1 MFPCVSFCRAVWWG
15 IQLRWFRLHGF
26 EYSCAEMGETNPK
39 LCSEQ
44 RRIRSFAG
52 ILQACVPTNQHSW
65 ASIKTFRQ
73 DTKEILEQTSC
84 DSHLLYHAECSI
96 SCCWPF
102 QLMPSIFCF
111 EDDQDQVR
119 HRTEYCSR
127 VSLNPSMAYCLW
139 WQGPLVHLR
148 PCLDSAYVR
157 GLCKGQLLAVPP
169 PKLVAAARP
178 NVRVSKLHLCRWIS
192 SCVFSFDR
200 GGKEQR
206 CS

>member
-39 LCSEQ
+39 LWSEQ
-44 RRIRSFAG
+44 RHIHSFAG
-52 ILQACVPTNQHSW
+52 LLKALSLRPTIQPTLSW

-73 DTKEILEQTSC
+73 DTKEILEQQMSR
-84 DSHLLYHAECSI
+84 DSHSLYHAECSI

-148 PCLDSAYVR
+148 PCLDSAS
-157 GLCKGQLLAVPP
+157 LCSGALQRTIACGATTKTCCS
-169 PKLVAAARP
+169 
-178 NVRVSKLHLCRWIS
+178 SKLHLCRWIS

>member
-39 LCSEQ
+39 LWSEQ
-44 RRIRSFAG
+44 RHIHSFAG
-52 ILQACVPTNQHSW
+52 LLKALTSGLQSNPPSPEQ
-65 ASIKTFRQ
+65 ASRLFVKIQRRFLNNKCPAIRTRS
-73 DTKEILEQTSC
+73 TML
-84 DSHLLYHAECSI
+84 ECSI

-139 WQGPLVHLR
+139 WQVLLCTFDLVWTLLL
-148 PCLDSAYVR
+148 CVR
-157 GLCKGQLLAVPP
+157 GLCKGIIACGATT
-169 PKLVAAARP
+169 KT
-178 NVRVSKLHLCRWIS
+178 CC
-192 SCVFSFDR
+192 SCPSQCQSLQTAFM
-200 GGKEQR
+200 QMNL
-206 CS
+206 

>member
-1 MFPCVSFCRAVWWG
+1 MRHSASVISSA
-15 IQLRWFRLHGF
+15 WFRVL
-26 EYSCAEMGETNPK
+26 
-39 LCSEQ
+39 LCGNGWNKSKALLRAAAHSQ
-44 RRIRSFAG
+44 HIHSFAG
-52 ILQACVPTNQHSW
+52 LLKALSLRPTIQPTLSW
-65 ASIKTFRQ
+65 ASIKTSRQ

-148 PCLDSAYVR
+148 PCLDSASACSGALQR
-157 GLCKGQLLAVPP
+157 T
-169 PKLVAAARP
+169 VACGATTKTCCS
-178 NVRVSKLHLCRWIS
+178 SKLHLCRWIS

>member
-1 MFPCVSFCRAVWWG
+1 MFPCVPFCRAVWWG
-15 IQLRWFRLHGF
+15 IQLRWFCLHGF

-39 LCSEQ
+39 LRSEQ
-44 RRIRSFAG
+44 RHIHSFAG
-52 ILQACVPTNQHSW
+52 LLKALSLRPTIQPTLSW

-73 DTKEILEQTSC
+73 DTKEILEQQMSC
-84 DSHLLYHAECSI
+84 DSHSLYHAECSI

-148 PCLDSAYVR
+148 PCLDSDGPGAYNEAFS
-157 GLCKGQLLAVPP
+157 LWKCWKCSAWFAPASICQPANSSIIFP
-169 PKLVAAARP
+169 
-178 NVRVSKLHLCRWIS
+178 IS
-192 SCVFSFDR
+192 EF
-200 GGKEQR
+200 ETAN
-206 CS
+206 